1 MVSWPYCWVPCPQ
14 SSQLREAMA
23 KSGEG
28 ARVEARQGALGEQAK
43 ADHQTIEVSILELW
57 GLWQDM

>member
-1 MVSWPYCWVPCPQ
+1 
-14 SSQLREAMA
+14 MA